1 MSDAKRYGAAFR
13 LGKAFKDGANYARE
27 TLAQDADKWI
37 TVHPG
42 GKGPKANGKGN
53 KGGTPVLID
62 GETGRVKG
70 GMGGKFNGM
79 HISESRKTFTGPR
92 RTEAQAKAQAAKAAA
107 AKPAAAKPIASAVSG
122 AIKASEGS
130 KKMRSYLG
138 DQHYQKASEMLTAA
152 PKEAKGAWDAF
163 ENDLKVDSSSSS
175 KRAYFDPRSG
185 GITFNLEKD
194 AKGAP
199 NRKPFE
205 VMFHEFGHNLDYVA
219 AQKVLGLSKFECFS
233 NSYKEGL
240 FPNTIREEVAE
251 YVKAELKKFKTS
263 FKQSSDKVQWMEEH
277 KGAFSPYDVS
287 YYGKYP
293 EYLKPSAKY
302 VYKEIAHRLSQIP
315 ADEQAAIQDIF
326 EGASDAKIQAGW
338 GHGKAYWKNSRQ
350 NLATE
355 AFANLLSSVVANKSA
370 YDRIKQMLP
379 KSVGVF
385 EDMMRELSG
394 RANV

>member
-1 MSDAKRYGAAFR
+1 
-13 LGKAFKDGANYARE
+13 
-27 TLAQDADKWI
+27 
-37 TVHPG
+37 
-42 GKGPKANGKGN
+42 
-53 KGGTPVLID
+53 
-62 GETGRVKG
+62 
-70 GMGGKFNGM
+70 
-79 HISESRKTFTGPR
+79 
-92 RTEAQAKAQAAKAAA
+92 
-107 AKPAAAKPIASAVSG
+107 
-122 AIKASEGS
+122 
-130 KKMRSYLG
+130 MRSYLG

-302 VYKEIAHRLSQIP
+302 VYKEIAHRLRQIP